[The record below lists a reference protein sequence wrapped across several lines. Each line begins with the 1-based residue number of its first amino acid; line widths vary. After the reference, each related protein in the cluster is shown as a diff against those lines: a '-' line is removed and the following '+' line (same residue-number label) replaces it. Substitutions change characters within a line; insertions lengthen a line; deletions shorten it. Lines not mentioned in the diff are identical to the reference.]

1 MHRPRLKID
10 RRRSS
15 WLIVL
20 LITIVGVAM
29 MLSGMGNSLDRVL
42 MPLRFDAVDRTASGK
57 VAIVEMDADSAAQI
71 KRWPWSRSHYAQVV
85 DRLRRAGAASIVF
98 DVDLSSPSDAVGDR
112 DLAAAL
118 ARADGLVALPT
129 FGQDAGSNDHRTIDA
144 LPIPLLRDH
153 AALASVIVGP
163 DDDGQVR
170 AMPLATVTDGIPR
183 PTLSAFIAARAGT
196 AGQTFP
202 IDMSLDPGTIP
213 RLSFIA
219 VRDGRFEPAMVHGRN
234 ILIGATAIE
243 MGDRYATP
251 QWGVIP
257 GVVVQALAA
266 ETLLRGVPAAG
277 WQPMMVLLAALT
289 VMAMVVVRSP
299 VRAFIISG
307 GAVVLLVVG
316 VLIAQHRFQLYYP
329 IATALAMIAFATAA
343 CAIREV
349 LARFDLQR
357 SIDEATGLP
366 NARSL
371 LRRSSGGSVATLAA
385 AQVDNYDELSAV
397 LGAQGIATVMLRVS
411 ERIAL
416 IADEQ
421 AVYRTADHQLSFVM
435 SADKV
440 IDDTLDGLRAILL
453 QPVEVAGRRID
464 VTVSIGIA
472 TGPLAQMGRL
482 LTDATLAADGA
493 RIADTFWQRAATDL
507 DGLERSVTLMGELDE
522 AIAAGEIEVFYQP
535 KYHLREE
542 RITSV
547 EALVR
552 WRHPVRGF
560 IGPDLFI
567 PIAERTNRIAP
578 LTLYVLSR
586 VLHDLADWRVRHPH
600 ITAAINISAKLLSAG
615 GFNSDVKRIIAAS
628 DVPTTAL
635 VFEVTESAAMS
646 DTATAIAALRH
657 YRDLGIGVSMDD
669 YGTGQSTLTYLR
681 QLPLNELKI
690 DRSFVQFAHQNQQD
704 AVLVKSTIE
713 LAHQLGLK
721 VVAEGIE
728 DLECLEL
735 LRSYGCDLAQGYLI
749 SKPIAINEFLRLL
762 QKDEMLQRSA

>member
-1 MHRPRLKID
+1 MHRPRLRID

-15 WLIVL
+15 WLIVATV
-20 LITIVGVAM
+20 TIAGVAM
-29 MLSGMGNSLDRVL
+29 MLSGVGNSLDRVL

-57 VAIVEMDADSAAQI
+57 VAIVEMDAESAARI

-98 DVDLSSPSDAVGDR
+98 DVDFSSPSDAAGDR

-118 ARADGLVALPT
+118 VRADGLVALPT
-129 FGQDAGSNDHRTIDA
+129 FGQDAGSNDRRTIDA

-153 AALASVIVGP
+153 AALASVSVAP

-202 IDMSLDPGTIP
+202 IDMSIDPGTIP

-219 VRDGRFEPAMVHGRN
+219 VRDGHFDPAMVRGRN

-266 ETLLRGVPAAG
+266 ETLLRGVPTAG
-277 WQPMMVLLAALT
+277 WRPLMVLLAALA
-289 VMAMVVVRSP
+289 VMGMAVSLSA
-299 VRAFIISG
+299 VRACVIGSG
-307 GAVVLLVVG
+307 AIMLLGTG

-329 IATALAMIAFATAA
+329 IATALAMIASAGVA

-349 LARFDLQR
+349 FARFDTQR

-371 LRRSSGGSVATLAA
+371 LRRSSGDGVAVLAA
-385 AQVDNYDELSAV
+385 AQIDNYDELSAV
-397 LGAQGIATVMLRVS
+397 LGAQGVATVMLRVS

-416 IADEQ
+416 IADGQ

-435 SADKV
+435 TADQV
-440 IDDTLDGLRAILL
+440 IDDTLDGLRAMLL
-453 QPVEVAGRRID
+453 QPVEVAGRRAD
-464 VTVSIGIA
+464 VTVSIGVA
-472 TGPLAQMGRL
+472 TGQLARLERL
-482 LTDATLAADGA
+482 LTDATLAAEAA
-493 RIADTFWQRAATDL
+493 RAADTFWQRAATDL
-507 DGLERSVTLMGELDE
+507 DGLERSISLMGELDE
-522 AIAAGEIEVFYQP
+522 AIAAGEIDVFYQP
-535 KYHLREE
+535 KYDLRDD
-542 RITSV
+542 RIASV

-586 VLHDLADWRVRHPH
+586 VLRDLADWRVRHPH
-600 ITAAINISAKLLSAG
+600 VTAAINISAKLLSAG
-615 GFNSDVKRIIAAS
+615 GFNSDVERIVAAS
-628 DVPTTAL
+628 GVPTGAL

-646 DTATAIAALRH
+646 DTATAIAALHH
-657 YRDLGIGVSMDD
+657 YRKLGIAVSMDD

-690 DRSFVQFAHQNQQD
+690 DRSFVQFAHQNRQD
-704 AVLVKSTIE
+704 AVLVNSTIE

-728 DLECLEL
+728 DPECLDL
-735 LRSYGCDLAQGYLI
+735 LRSYGCDLVQGYLI
-749 SKPIAINEFLRLL
+749 SKPIAIGDLL
-762 QKDEMLQRSA
+762 LLLEKGVDVAA